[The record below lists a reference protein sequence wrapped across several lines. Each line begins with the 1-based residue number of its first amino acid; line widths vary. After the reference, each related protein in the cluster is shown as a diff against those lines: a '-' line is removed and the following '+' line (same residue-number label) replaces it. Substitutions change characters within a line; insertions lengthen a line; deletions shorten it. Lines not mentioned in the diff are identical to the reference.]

1 MIDSV
6 TGESRKD
13 ECNTVRKSSFWT
25 LVRRPSQVELLPVT
39 QPVVGGRRAPVGR
52 RLGARPRGRRR
63 RGDSRRT
70 AVGRDAADHYPGR
83 YPIMKNIFIR
93 LQ

>member
-13 ECNTVRKSSFWT
+13 EYNTVRKSSFWT

-70 AVGRDAADHYPGR
+70 AAVGRDAADHHPGR
-83 YPIMKNIFIR
+83 DPAMKKNIIS
-93 LQ
+93 